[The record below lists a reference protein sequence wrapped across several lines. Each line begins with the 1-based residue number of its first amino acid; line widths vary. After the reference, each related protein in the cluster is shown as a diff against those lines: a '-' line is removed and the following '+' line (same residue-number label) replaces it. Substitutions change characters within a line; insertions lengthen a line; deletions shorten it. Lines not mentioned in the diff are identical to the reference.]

1 MGSRTPPR
9 RALSLRRWREYVAAL
24 YPALRLSRSKTDLC
38 DRCVRIE
45 IELSTPGVSEERKK
59 SLLEETNLHLE
70 EAVKQRELWSK
81 FIKVYV
87 QKTDPNLN
95 LDDTCFPVMI
105 DDAKVQT
112 PDECEGTS
120 EVSGLCSGLLQIGL
134 STGENKEEVKED
146 LADVKSEIETTD
158 PILVQL
164 QAEDYGGR
172 GHCPTSLWLQTTVSG
187 LL

>member
-59 SLLEETNLHLE
+59 SLLEEKNLHLE
-70 EAVKQRELWSK
+70 AAVKQRELWSK

-87 QKTDPNLN
+87 QKTDPNLI

-105 DDAKVQT
+105 DDSKGQN
-112 PDECEGTS
+112 PEESEDKS

-134 STGENKEEVKED
+134 STGENMEEVKED
-146 LADVKSEIETTD
+146 LADVKSETDTTD

-164 QAEDYGGR
+164 QAEDYGG